1 MTDVREECGVA
12 AVSLKLP
19 SKNHEKGAL
28 VQYLYKLLLQQQ
40 HRGQLSAGITTYN
53 STRPQLIDT
62 FKGIGRVGEVFKTSD
77 EQRFRSIVNRYA
89 GTKGIGHTRYAT
101 FGANSRNYAQPFER
115 HHGRKWKWF
124 SFAFNGNIANSLE
137 LKKSLQEKQYHFVLD
152 SDTEVVMHFLA
163 RGNRGDQKQEIENV
177 FAEAS
182 ESFDGA
188 YNIVYLNAEGELAI
202 VRDPHG
208 IRPLAAGHNEEV
220 CAAASEDMALH
231 GIGIEKTKSVE
242 PGCLLIANNNQFE
255 KKRFAKCNKKAH
267 CMFEWVYFSNPVSSI
282 EGVSVYEARYRLGEQ
297 LAKEESLKIDKDTIV
312 VPVPDTARPAG
323 DALAYCV
330 GVQSMEGLLR
340 NRYVG
345 RTFIEG
351 ANRASK
357 AKDKY
362 CLNKKIVEGKKIILV
377 EDSIVRGTTTKA
389 ICEYLKKE
397 GGAKE
402 VHVRVSCPPIMFPC
416 FYGIDMSTFSELIA
430 RKFEK
435 EIIAGKACVSEENEE
450 KIGKEIGAD
459 SVKYQGMEG
468 LVKGIGLEDGKNSLC
483 TACLDGEYPT
493 EYGKLLVEKAKA
505 NFENNATQ
513 KRSYE

>member
-1 MTDVREECGVA
+1 MDEIKEECGVA
-12 AVSLKLP
+12 AVSLALP
-19 SKNHEKGAL
+19 SKNHEKGA
-28 VQYLYKLLLQQQ
+28 VVNYLYKLLLHQQ

-62 FKGIGRVGEVFKTSD
+62 FKDVGRVSEVFRTSN
-77 EQRFRSIVNRYA
+77 EKRFRSITKRYA

-101 FGANSRNYAQPFER
+101 FGSNTRNYAQPFER

-124 SFAFNGNIANSLE
+124 SFAFNGNIANSVE
-137 LKKSLQEKQYHFVLD
+137 LKKQLEQKQYHFVLD
-152 SDTEVVMHFLA
+152 SDTEVIMHFLA
-163 RGNRGDQKQEIENV
+163 RGNRGEQNSEIENI

-188 YNIVYLNAEGELAI
+188 YNIVYINAEGELAI

-208 IRPLAAGHNEEV
+208 IKPLSAGHNEEFS
-220 CAAASEDMALH
+220 AAASEDNALNVL
-231 GIGIEKTKSVE
+231 GLEKTKSVE
-242 PGCLLIANNNQFE
+242 PGTMLIAKNNQFE
-255 KKRFAKCNKKAH
+255 KRRFAKCNKKAH
-267 CMFEWVYFSNPVSSI
+267 CMFEWVYFSNPASSL
-282 EGVSVYEARYRLGEQ
+282 EGVSVYEARYNLGEQ
-297 LAKEESLKIDKDTIV
+297 LAKQESLKADCDTII
-312 VPVPDTARPAG
+312 VPVPDTAKPAG
-323 DALAYCV
+323 DALAYST
-330 GVQSMEGLLR
+330 GVPSMEGLFR

-351 ANRASK
+351 SNRAGK

-362 CLNKKIVEGKKIILV
+362 CLNKKIVSGKKVILV

-389 ICEYLKKE
+389 ICDYLKKE

-402 VHVRVSCPPIMFPC
+402 VHVRVSCPPILFPC
-416 FYGIDMSTFSELIA
+416 FYGIDMSSFSELIA
-430 RKFEK
+430 RKFET
-435 EIIAGKACVSEENEE
+435 EIAIGKAGVSEKNEE

-459 SVKYQGMEG
+459 SLKYQGMEG

-493 EYGKLLVEKAKA
+493 EYGKILVEKARE
-505 NFENNATQ
+505 NFEKGAK
-513 KRSYE
+513 KRAYE